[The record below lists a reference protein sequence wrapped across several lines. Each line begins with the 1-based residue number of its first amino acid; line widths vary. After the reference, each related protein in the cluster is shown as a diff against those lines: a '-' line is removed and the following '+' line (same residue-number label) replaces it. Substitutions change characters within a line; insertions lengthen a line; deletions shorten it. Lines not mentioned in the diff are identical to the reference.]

1 MIEKLFYRV
10 SYLVPP
16 RWVSIAKSF
25 LVKGGFTGFHPR
37 YFVGLAVV
45 SSLVFGT
52 IATTLASAFS
62 DNLAFV
68 AMVGLSSLFANLI
81 VFYFLLTV
89 SAYQR
94 AQKIEA
100 LLPDALRIISSNI
113 RAGMTLEN
121 AMWSAARPEFGP
133 LKDEISK
140 VSADTFGGKS
150 VDEALLEMPRRVDSR
165 ILERAIKL
173 IVEGIKLGGRM
184 TDLLDRVAED
194 ITSSQNLQRQIATST
209 TTYSIFILFAA
220 LAASPVLF
228 SVSTFYAQLNEKT
241 LASFSASPA
250 GDLGKF
256 SAQAGGVASRVPA
269 GFLQP
274 RAQAGFGITFTDIR
288 LFSIAVLVTTSY
300 FAALIMSQIKDGDT
314 RKGLAYVPVFIIAS
328 VSVYL
333 LCLFVLEGVFSGL
346 V

>member
-1 MIEKLFYRV
+1 MIDKLFFRI
-10 SYLVPP
+10 SYVLPP
-16 RWVSIAKSF
+16 RWVSVAKNS

-37 YFVGLAVV
+37 YFIGLAIA
-45 SSLVFGT
+45 SSLIFGT
-52 IATTLASAFS
+52 IATSLAFAVS
-62 DNLAFV
+62 DNLFFV
-68 AMVGLSSLFANLI
+68 AMVGFSSLFAHLI
-81 VFYFLLTV
+81 VFYFLLTI
-89 SAYQR
+89 SSYQR
-94 AQKIEA
+94 AQKIET

-150 VDEALLEMPRRVDSR
+150 VDEALLEMPKRVDSR

-173 IVEGIKLGGRM
+173 IVEGIRLGGRM

-220 LAASPVLF
+220 LVASPVLF
-228 SVSTFYAQLNEKT
+228 SVSSFYAQLNEKT
-241 LASFSASPA
+241 LASFSASSA

-256 SAQAGGVASRVPA
+256 SSQAGGIAARVPA
-269 GFLQP
+269 GLLQP
-274 RAQAGFGITFTDIR
+274 KAQAGFGITFFDIR
-288 LFSIAVLVTTSY
+288 LFSIAVLVITSY

-314 RKGLAYVPVFIIAS
+314 RKGLAYVPVFIITS

-333 LCLFVLEGVFSGL
+333 ICLFVLEGVFSGL
-346 V
+346 I